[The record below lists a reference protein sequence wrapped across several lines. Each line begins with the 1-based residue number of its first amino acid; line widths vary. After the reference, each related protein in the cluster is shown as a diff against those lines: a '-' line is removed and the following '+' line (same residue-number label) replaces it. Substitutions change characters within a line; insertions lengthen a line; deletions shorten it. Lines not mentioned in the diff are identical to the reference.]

1 MKISHLQ
8 ANLTPSS
15 ATSVTGTKFSR
26 GDEILES
33 SVGTS
38 VAGGVAS
45 VAQPVG
51 KMQKRAGSLFKGKT
65 TKKPFYE
72 QDAAISSIAQGVSEA
87 TLSEEDFILLPG
99 QGHKL
104 KPGLV
109 SKRPDHEV
117 EMARTDLYQSAKN
130 AKQICDML
138 QNVSEMQGLDG
149 WVQAKI
155 TKASDYLNSVR
166 QYLEGKQHESV
177 AEGLSWTSL
186 DEGLSMEDKMTIFE
200 EYHTKGSLTES
211 IDDDKKDYFLS
222 LDKLSDS
229 PVKNKMYIAVP
240 LSLVGN
246 RILPLDTPNYM
257 KFLGQKE
264 GRLVFNTVNGRKTY
278 PSKTIRDLSVFNTFT
293 FLSASEYD
301 KFRNALALKFDTYL
315 PNVTKQ
321 PKSNEGVAEGSLTEG
336 QYEMMMRNGRVKKFI
351 AKDDADAKRIA
362 AGHGAK
368 SVIKLRGGVPAGK
381 IAEQGVAEGF
391 GQEFTVQQLATISD
405 EALDNAYGYG
415 RSSPGNSF
423 GWQANLMSAA
433 YAKKMIDAGVT
444 DIEQIADA
452 IHKGWNV
459 TAHKFVQNPDQ
470 FDDTEKLRH
479 AGKLDAKLQQRAK
492 LMKINYAELDNEE
505 QEKDRVVARALLQA
519 VKGRQGMAEGEVTKT
534 PSGIKHKATDKYGAG
549 EDPSGF
555 NQKYARDL
563 TSMNKSEVK
572 RLDTAYGVK
581 WKNHGSKGVS
591 EDSSNEDPCWKDY
604 RQLGTKKK
612 NGKTVPNCVPKKK

>member
-1 MKISHLQ
+1 MKISHLSETT
-8 ANLTPSS
+8 AGSTS
-15 ATSVTGTKFSR
+15 AGS
-26 GDEILES
+26 
-33 SVGTS
+33 
-38 VAGGVAS
+38 VAS

-72 QDAAISSIAQGVSEA
+72 QDAAISSISQGVSEA
-87 TLSEEDFILLPG
+87 TLSEEDFILMPG

-104 KPGLV
+104 KPGLI
-109 SKRPDHEV
+109 SRRPDHEV

-278 PSKTIRDLSVFNTFT
+278 PSKTMRDLSVFNTFT

-321 PKSNEGVAEGSLTEG
+321 PKSNEGVAEGTLTEG

-381 IAEQGVAEGF
+381 IAEQGVAEG
-391 GQEFTVQQLATISD
+391 
-405 EALDNAYGYG
+405 
-415 RSSPGNSF
+415 
-423 GWQANLMSAA
+423 
-433 YAKKMIDAGVT
+433 
-444 DIEQIADA
+444 
-452 IHKGWNV
+452 
-459 TAHKFVQNPDQ
+459 
-470 FDDTEKLRH
+470 
-479 AGKLDAKLQQRAK
+479 
-492 LMKINYAELDNEE
+492 
-505 QEKDRVVARALLQA
+505 
-519 VKGRQGMAEGEVTKT
+519 EVTKT

-549 EDPSGF
+549 EDPAGF